1 MVSPA
6 NTAVEPQ
13 QRIEVAVKEF
23 KKRLAS
29 KGVALDESKDD
40 NVLYL
45 ANYIKKNGLDVGNPD
60 HLEQAYRALAPKG
73 LLIFLPGKEPAA
85 LKPKTDTEKLQPAWV
100 DQNKRTQA
108 AKKVEVKEAEAKAEE
123 QARVQTEMT
132 ISSYSPT
139 DARRGVIAY
148 GKKDAWEKAAR
159 KFVAQFRQQGHN
171 WQAIAKW
178 AKTELDAQY
187 KRDEN
192 QASRM

>member
-6 NTAVEPQ
+6 NTAVELQ

-29 KGVALDESKDD
+29 KGVVLDENTYD
-40 NVLYL
+40 NFLYL
-45 ANYIKKNGLDVGNPD
+45 ANHIKKNNLDLANAD

-73 LLIFLPGKEPAA
+73 LLTFLPGKEPAA
-85 LKPKTDTEKLQPAWV
+85 LKPKTGIEKLQPAWV
-100 DQNKRTQA
+100 EDGKR
-108 AKKVEVKEAEAKAEE
+108 AKLNAEAEAKEAEEKAEE

-148 GKKDAWEKAAR
+148 GKKSAWEQAAR
-159 KFVAQFRQQGHN
+159 KFVAQFRQQGYN

-187 KRDEN
+187 KRHEN
-192 QASRM
+192 VASSM